1 MKLFFKLF
9 IIVAIF
15 SSTSLATEY
24 NIEYNI
30 KVRGLEIGSLL
41 WHLELDLDKYT
52 TTIQLND
59 SGIFSGL
66 YKFRGEYKA
75 RGKIKNASLF
85 PQEYSQIWKTKRK
98 KREVNIFFEK
108 NKITK
113 LILHPEEKEEA
124 RINYFKLLNYMDPLS
139 SFLNILINNSPSKTI
154 DGRRTYTLNPS
165 NDLNGLIIK
174 EMIWSILKYIQTK
187 KFPYFPPR
195 LKLNLKIFFLS
206 LQKINIFVFSNTQK
220 THRQHHILC
229 LPALHLK

>member
-30 KVRGLEIGSLL
+30 KVRGLKIGSLL

-75 RGKIKNASLF
+75 GGKIKNALLF

-98 KREVNIFFEK
+98 KREINIFLK
-108 NKITK
+108 KT
-113 LILHPEEKEEA
+113 
-124 RINYFKLLNYMDPLS
+124 KLLN
-139 SFLNILINNSPSKTI
+139 
-154 DGRRTYTLNPS
+154 
-165 NDLNGLIIK
+165 
-174 EMIWSILKYIQTK
+174 
-187 KFPYFPPR
+187 
-195 LKLNLKIFFLS
+195 
-206 LQKINIFVFSNTQK
+206 
-220 THRQHHILC
+220 
-229 LPALHLK
+229 

>member
-15 SSTSLATEY
+15 SSTSLAIEY

-30 KVRGLEIGSLL
+30 RVRGLEIGSLL

-66 YKFRGEYKA
+66 YRFRGEYKA
-75 RGKIKNASLF
+75 WGKIINGLLF
-85 PQEYSQIWKTKRK
+85 HQEYSQIWKTKRK
-98 KREVNIFFEK
+98 KREINIFFEK

-124 RINYFKLLNYMDPLS
+124 RINYFKLVNYMDPLS
-139 SFLNILINNSPSKTI
+139 SFLNILINHSPSKTI

-165 NDLNGLIIK
+165 NALKKNKILIINYNNIWADHKRNDLEYIEMYTNK
-174 EMIWSILKYIQTK
+174 EVSLLPPKVKIKFKNILFELTK
-187 KFPYFPPR
+187 
-195 LKLNLKIFFLS
+195 N
-206 LQKINIFVFSNTQK
+206 
-220 THRQHHILC
+220 
-229 LPALHLK
+229 

>member
-9 IIVAIF
+9 IIVATF
-15 SSTSLATEY
+15 SSSSLATEY

-30 KVRGLEIGSLL
+30 KVGGLKIGSLL
-41 WHLELDLDKYT
+41 WHLELELDKYT

-66 YKFRGEYKA
+66 YRFRGEYKA

-124 RINYFKLLNYMDPLS
+124 RIHYFKLLNYMDPLS

-165 NDLNGLIIK
+165 NDLKKNKILIINYNNIWADHKRNDLEYIEIYTNK
-174 EMIWSILKYIQTK
+174 EV
-187 KFPYFPPR
+187 FPLPPR
-195 LKLNLKIFFLS
+195 VKIKF
-206 LQKINIFVFSNTQK
+206 KNILFELTKN
-220 THRQHHILC
+220 
-229 LPALHLK
+229 

>member
-9 IIVAIF
+9 IIIAIF
-15 SSTSLATEY
+15 SSSSLATEY

-30 KVRGLEIGSLL
+30 KVRGLKIGSLL
-41 WHLELDLDKYT
+41 WHLELELDKYA

-59 SGIFSGL
+59 SGVFSGL
-66 YKFRGEYKA
+66 YRFQGEYKA

-98 KREVNIFFEK
+98 KREINIFFEK

-113 LILHPEEKEEA
+113 IILHPEEKEEA
-124 RINYFKLLNYMDPLS
+124 RIHYFKLLNYMDPLS

-165 NDLNGLIIK
+165 NDLKKNKILIINYNNIWADHKRNDLEYIEIYTNK
-174 EMIWSILKYIQTK
+174 EVSLLPPKVKIKFKDILFELTK
-187 KFPYFPPR
+187 
-195 LKLNLKIFFLS
+195 N
-206 LQKINIFVFSNTQK
+206 
-220 THRQHHILC
+220 
-229 LPALHLK
+229 

>member
-59 SGIFSGL
+59 SGILSGL

-75 RGKIKNASLF
+75 GGKIKNALLF

-124 RINYFKLLNYMDPLS
+124 RINYFKLVNYIDPLS

-165 NDLNGLIIK
+165 NDL
-174 EMIWSILKYIQTK
+174 K
-187 KFPYFPPR
+187 K
-195 LKLNLKIFFLS
+195 K
-206 LQKINIFVFSNTQK
+206 
-220 THRQHHILC
+220 
-229 LPALHLK
+229 

>member
-30 KVRGLEIGSLL
+30 KVRGLKIGSLL

-124 RINYFKLLNYMDPLS
+124 RIHYFKLLNYMDPLS

-165 NDLNGLIIK
+165 NDLKKNKILIINYNNIWADHKRNDLEYIEMYTNK
-174 EMIWSILKYIQTK
+174 EVSLLPPKVKIKFKDILFELTK
-187 KFPYFPPR
+187 
-195 LKLNLKIFFLS
+195 N
-206 LQKINIFVFSNTQK
+206 
-220 THRQHHILC
+220 
-229 LPALHLK
+229 